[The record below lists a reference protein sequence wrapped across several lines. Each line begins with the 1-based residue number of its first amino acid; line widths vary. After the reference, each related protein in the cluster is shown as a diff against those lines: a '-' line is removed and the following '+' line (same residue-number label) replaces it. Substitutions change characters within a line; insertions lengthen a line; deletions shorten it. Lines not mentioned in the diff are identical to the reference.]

1 MNFAEILGDAAK
13 RSGPPVHVLLLE
25 RNDLLFAM
33 PFPLHRLVPSLGP
46 DSSSLRINSRGQCHT
61 VRCSQRR
68 EQTPDL
74 NTKARLNQQRL
85 LEFCNNIGLQ
95 RTLAAFVE
103 HRAQP
108 PNGTAFILISP
119 SRKVLV

>member
-1 MNFAEILGDAAK
+1 MQVNFAEILGDAAK

-74 NTKARLNQQRL
+74 NTKARLNRKGYSSFATWGNSGIEPDKGTGNQLSR
-85 LEFCNNIGLQ
+85 
-95 RTLAAFVE
+95 
-103 HRAQP
+103 
-108 PNGTAFILISP
+108 NG
-119 SRKVLV
+119 

>member
-13 RSGPPVHVLLLE
+13 RSGPPVNVLLQE

-74 NTKARLNQQRL
+74 NTKARLNRKGYSS
-85 LEFCNNIGLQ
+85 FATISGCSGLG
-95 RTLAAFVE
+95 R
-103 HRAQP
+103 
-108 PNGTAFILISP
+108 IC
-119 SRKVLV
+119 